1 MEYSRKLAIKIIDE
15 FEELLAKYDIKLPS
29 NEREGNEEEACI
41 FGADY
46 YDLEDKITE
55 ILNEEFLTKNKRNY
69 IMNYSNFKMCN
80 GHTFE
85 EIKEKDIEEL
95 DYEKAHDLADV
106 ENTEY
111 CISAYLGVYNN
122 EFELTYSIHS
132 KKDFDNNFE
141 NVKSELIDIDK
152 ISDIQ
157 ELEKIMKKKLGIFLV
172 ENIDQIEEV
181 SKELDK
187 DCAENENEECL

>member
-1 MEYSRKLAIKIIDE
+1 MEYSRKLAIKIIDK
-15 FEELLAKYDIKLPS
+15 FEELLSKYDIKLPS

-41 FGADY
+41 YGTDY
-46 YDLEDKITE
+46 YELEEEITD
-55 ILNEEFLTKNKRNY
+55 ILKGELATKNKRNY
-69 IMNYSNFKMCN
+69 IMDYSKFTMCN

-106 ENTEY
+106 ENTKY

-141 NVKSELIDIDK
+141 NVKAELINIDQ

-172 ENIDQIEEV
+172 ENIGQIEEV

-187 DCAENENEECL
+187 DCAENGSEECL

>member
-1 MEYSRKLAIKIIDE
+1 MEYSRKLAIKIIDK
-15 FEELLAKYDIKLPS
+15 FEELLSKYDIKLPS

-41 FGADY
+41 YGTDY
-46 YDLEDKITE
+46 YELEEEITD
-55 ILNEEFLTKNKRNY
+55 ILKGELATKNKRNY
-69 IMNYSNFKMCN
+69 IMDYSKFTMCN

-106 ENTEY
+106 ENTKY

-141 NVKSELIDIDK
+141 NVKAELINIDQ

-172 ENIDQIEEV
+172 ENIGQIEEV

-187 DCAENENEECL
+187 DCAENESEECL